1 MKRVLK
7 FTVALALLFAST
19 SLLANGPA
27 KTFGKKGF
35 GVEKELIDIDLDPV
49 FLKKGDKLLMNLLNL
64 DQDKV
69 IVKIYDS
76 EGRIVFKETFEG
88 KLVVEKAFNFEKA
101 FEDEYTIVVIDS
113 NKTYKEKVTVK

>member
-1 MKRVLK
+1 MKRVVK
-7 FTVALALLFAST
+7 FTVATAFLLAT
-19 SLLANGPA
+19 SNLLANGPEY
-27 KTFGKKGF
+27 TFGKKGF
-35 GVEKELIDIDLDPV
+35 GVEKELIKVSTDPV
-49 FLKKGDKLLMNLLNL
+49 FLKKGDKLLLNLLNL

-76 EGRIVFKETFEG
+76 EGRIVFKETFED
-88 KLVVEKAFNFEKA
+88 KIVVEKAFNFERA

>member
-7 FTVALALLFAST
+7 FTLALALLFAST
-19 SLLANGPA
+19 SVLANGPA

-35 GVEKELIDIDLDPV
+35 GVEKELINIDVDPV
-49 FLKKGDKLLMNLLNL
+49 FLKKGDKLLLNLLNL

-69 IVKIYDS
+69 VVKIYDS

-88 KLVVEKAFNFEKA
+88 KIVVEKAFNFERA

>member
-7 FTVALALLFAST
+7 FTGALALLFAST
-19 SLLANGPA
+19 SLLANGPV

-49 FLKKGDKLLMNLLNL
+49 FLKKGDKLLLNLLNL
-64 DQDKV
+64 DQDNV

-76 EGRIVFKETFEG
+76 EGRILFKETFEG